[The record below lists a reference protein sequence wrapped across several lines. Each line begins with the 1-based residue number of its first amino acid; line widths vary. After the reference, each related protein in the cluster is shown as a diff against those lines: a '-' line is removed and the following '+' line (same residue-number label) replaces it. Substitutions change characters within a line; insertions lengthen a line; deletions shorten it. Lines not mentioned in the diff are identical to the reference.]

1 MSSTSSRV
9 SAVSASASNEPECE
23 PLPSARSI
31 PTAAESSPSTG
42 QLSLFSETSEPSQ
55 QKLWPTIK
63 AADAERGGRGDLL
76 AWVRGYENKHYPSKS
91 MSSAAV
97 SPVKTSQSPERVQV
111 LKGAA
116 AAYGRITPELLA
128 RFDPDTSSWR
138 TSQLCLD
145 GAFHEFSETWPRSGL
160 MRNGT
165 AYQLPPLVRLTEGT
179 ESGLWPTPVVPN
191 GGRSVKH
198 VDDWR
203 SDRSAYHNGK
213 KVQVDL
219 AAAVRMWPTPT
230 RMYTRADWSPEE
242 IQRRQ
247 EEVKAATLAK
257 GKHHTGNGF
266 GLNLAQAV
274 RMLPTP
280 TSRDWKSG
288 MALETVD
295 RRKDQSSRG
304 VPLSGHVQRVERN
317 SGALNPRWVEWLMG
331 FPIGW
336 TVLSPSETPSSRK
349 SRKSSAKQS

>member
-165 AYQLPPLVRLTEGT
+165 AYLLPPLVRLTDETDYGSLPTPSATSYGT
-179 ESGLWPTPVVPN
+179 NQGGGMGRVGPVRPSLDTMARKGLWPTPTQDGN
-191 GGRSVKH
+191 YNRKGA
-198 VDDWR
+198 
-203 SDRSAYHNGK
+203 SATSG
-213 KVQVDL
+213 DEL
-219 AAAVRMWPTPT
+219 ATAV
-230 RMYTRADWSPEE
+230 
-242 IQRRQ
+242 
-247 EEVKAATLAK
+247 
-257 GKHHTGNGF
+257 G
-266 GLNLAQAV
+266 
-274 RMLPTP
+274 
-280 TSRDWKSG
+280 
-288 MALETVD
+288 
-295 RRKDQSSRG
+295 
-304 VPLSGHVQRVERN
+304 
-317 SGALNPRWVEWLMG
+317 GALNPTWVEWLMG
-331 FPIGW
+331 FPLGW
-336 TVLSPSETPSSRK
+336 TALEASGMQSSRK
-349 SRKSSAKQS
+349 SRKSSGGRS